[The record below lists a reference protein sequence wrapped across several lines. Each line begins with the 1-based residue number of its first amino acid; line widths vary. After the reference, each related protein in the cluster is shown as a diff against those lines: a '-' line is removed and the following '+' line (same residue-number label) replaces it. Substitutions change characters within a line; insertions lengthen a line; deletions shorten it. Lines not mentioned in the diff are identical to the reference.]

1 MAMYNKSK
9 FNFSETFNNSDGKT
23 SGSGFVGVITGI
35 LTAAAFAV
43 AMVGWWLGK
52 PDILDIFDK
61 ILQLGLL
68 SAALLGVRKV
78 SGVFNKGK
86 MDVGG
91 PEPGSDDPLK
101 QNIDKQP
108 G

>member
-1 MAMYNKSK
+1 MSMYNKSE
-9 FNFSETFNNSDGKT
+9 FRLSETFNNSDGKT
-23 SGSGFVGVITGI
+23 SGSGFIGVMTGI
-35 LTAAAFAV
+35 LTTVAFSV

-78 SGVFNKGK
+78 SGMLGNGKGK
-86 MDVGG
+86 TTV
-91 PEPGSDDPLK
+91 EGSSED
-101 QNIDKQP
+101 DKQP